1 MKYIKNTLLFL
12 LGMATMLIVA
22 EIFISKAK
30 VIEYS
35 LGQYYDDIG
44 KGLPSDRTSLMFTE
58 GFGIFYT
65 NSDRYIGEGKGH
77 NGPLRKSQSKDTIRI
92 ALIGDSFVESFQ
104 VFERDYFGSIA
115 ENILNERYPGYTID
129 IQNFGRA
136 NFGLNHIYA
145 YHQVFV
151 NNFNPDLVLYF
162 LSNGDVHTGLPT
174 PLYPYCY
181 LESDSLIITTDYP
194 QSDID
199 SYKRAEKWLSS
210 SIVANLVNNA
220 RHTIRKQDMAAVL
233 FGNVYNWFSE
243 PKQERPILDS
253 TYEVAPI
260 IESIVNK
267 VDENTIL
274 INRDK
279 LPLYEKFTDVVNISN
294 VEYWSLYPVLDSAE
308 KAGIRTNFWPV
319 TNKKGHWNIQGHE
332 IVGKELAKLLDE
344 RINKIIS
351 TSGN

>member
-1 MKYIKNTLLFL
+1 MKSIKNILFFL
-12 LGMATMLIVA
+12 LGMTTMLLVA
-22 EIFISKAK
+22 ELFISKAK

-35 LGQYYDDIG
+35 LGQYYDDLG
-44 KGLPSDRTSLMFTE
+44 KGLPKNRTSLMFTE
-58 GFGIFYT
+58 GFGIFHT
-65 NSDRYIGEGKGH
+65 NSDRYIGD
-77 NGPLRKSQSKDTIRI
+77 RKSLKTPFRKRPVKDTIKI

-104 VFERDYFGSIA
+104 VFERNYFGRIA
-115 ENILNERYPGYTID
+115 EKILNKKYPNYIIN

-162 LSNGDVHTGLPT
+162 LSNGDVHKGPPT

-181 LESDSLIITTDYP
+181 LDNDSLIITTDYP
-194 QSDID
+194 QRDIEK
-199 SYKRAEKWLSS
+199 YKRAEKWLSN

-220 RHTIRKQDMAAVL
+220 RHTIRKQDMAAVF

-253 TYEVAPI
+253 TYEVEPI
-260 IESIVNK
+260 IESIVSK

-279 LPLYEKFTDVVNISN
+279 LPLYNKFTDVVNKNN

-308 KAGIRTNFWPV
+308 KAGIRTNYWPV
-319 TNKKGHWNIQGHE
+319 TNKTGHWNIQGHE